1 VEVDVSAGAEMIKE
15 SLGKTVSQVTEIL
28 AEMKFGIES
37 GNYFE
42 ANPIWEVV
50 VVTGHVASK
59 H

>member
-1 VEVDVSAGAEMIKE
+1 MIKE

>member
-1 VEVDVSAGAEMIKE
+1 MIKE
-15 SLGKTVSQVTEIL
+15 SLGKTVSQVTETL

-42 ANPIWEVV
+42 VKLMWEVV